1 MRKKEEQA
9 LSFRKKLLGASI
21 AFLFLVLLIAS
32 FFGERGLIQLYR
44 VQQKKLALEERV
56 QELTDQKQ
64 RLIREI
70 SELSTNPYAFE
81 TKAREKLMLLYPDEK
96 VIIK

>member
-1 MRKKEEQA
+1 MRKKEEQS
-9 LSFRKKLLGASI
+9 LSFRKKILGTSI

-44 VQQKKLALEERV
+44 VQQKKIALEDRV
-56 QELTDQKQ
+56 EQLSEEKE

-81 TKAREKLMLLYPDEK
+81 TKAREKLMLLYPDEM